1 MEEKNFGSYQ
11 EEENMNISEET
22 EETTAKATDDEE
34 VDFDTDAEYADDL
47 FDDYDADSDFAG
59 VDENT
64 AVLLDKLEELWHAG
78 VLTED
83 EYLEKVNLLL
93 NGSKSVDYEN
103 LTLKVIAGAALV
115 STAVLA
121 TALVITTRNA
131 KKQESRADAIIRRL
145 SGAKD
150 DFADAAQRFG
160 KRFFG

>member
-1 MEEKNFGSYQ
+1 MEEKNFESYQ
-11 EEENMNISEET
+11 EEENVTVPE
-22 EETTAKATDDEE
+22 EETTETVAAEPEE

-47 FDDYDADSDFAG
+47 FDDYDGESDFAG

-93 NGSKSVDYEN
+93 NGSKKVDYQN
-103 LTLKVIAGAALV
+103 LTLKVVAGAALV

-121 TALVITTRNA
+121 TALIVTKRNA

-145 SGAKD
+145 SDARD
-150 DFADAAQRFG
+150 DFSDAAQRFG
-160 KRFFG
+160 KRFFR